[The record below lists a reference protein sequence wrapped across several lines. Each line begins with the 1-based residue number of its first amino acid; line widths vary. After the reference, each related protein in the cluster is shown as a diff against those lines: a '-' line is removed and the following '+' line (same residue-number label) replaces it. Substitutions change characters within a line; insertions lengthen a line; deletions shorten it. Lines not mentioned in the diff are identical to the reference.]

1 MYRRVGEWLILLPRG
16 PREIF
21 SKEETFGLNF
31 EGEKRWQLP
40 KRAFQ
45 IVPGDVYETE
55 GKCFLIHKRIR
66 QLGGGVVRIKSS
78 KALEITQ
85 GLIEI

>member
-1 MYRRVGEWLILLPRG
+1 MILLPKG

-21 SKEETFGLNF
+21 SKKETFGLNF
-31 EGEKRWQLP
+31 EGGKKGGNYQ

-55 GKCFLIHKRIR
+55 RKNSLIHKCIR
-66 QLGGGVVRIKSS
+66 QLGGGGES
-78 KALEITQ
+78 
-85 GLIEI
+85 